1 MENDNLTQRLTELL
15 SAIEMFD
22 GEIAA
27 LREARK
33 DAEQEV
39 RAIFEQLSQQ
49 TGAQQFTTGTYR
61 VRYATEVVVLKPDEL
76 HQLYPDLVEVVVSTN
91 YKPDKPR
98 LRALLESA
106 AAQQLE
112 DIARLDRQVVV
123 EKETRKSAKVVA
135 K

>member
-1 MENDNLTQRLTELL
+1 MRNDNLTQRLTELL

-61 VRYATEVVVLKPDEL
+61 VRYATEVVVLKADEL